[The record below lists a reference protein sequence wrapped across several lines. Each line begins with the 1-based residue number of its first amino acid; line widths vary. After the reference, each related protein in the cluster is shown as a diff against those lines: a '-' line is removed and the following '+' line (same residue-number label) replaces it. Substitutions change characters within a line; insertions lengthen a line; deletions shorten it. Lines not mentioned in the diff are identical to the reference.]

1 VLVAGWWWPGGSLV
15 AGQALGAVGPFSKG
29 RVGDY
34 APGMRF
40 QVLGPLEVDADDG
53 PVVLG
58 GPKERLL
65 LALLLTRP
73 NRVVSVEALLRG
85 LWGEQPPPTAAK
97 TLQSHIKRL
106 RRALEPDRAR
116 GAAGRVLVTRQPG
129 YLLRVAPGA
138 LDVARFEE
146 LTATARGM
154 LSQGQPDAAASLLR
168 QALGLWRGG
177 AFEEFLDTDF
187 GAAESDRLAELRL
200 AAVEDRVEAELQL
213 GRHRELV
220 AELEGLV
227 RDQPLR
233 ERLWAQ
239 LLLAL
244 YRSGRQA
251 DALLAYQRAR
261 SILVEE
267 LGIDPGGELRRL
279 HAAILAQDPGLELPP
294 TAAVVPSPPLPEA
307 LQPVGPPFVGRAAEL
322 AWLWAAWTRAANGRG
337 GVVLLAG
344 GPGMGKTRLAAEF
357 ARQVHDQGGR
367 VLYGRCGPAP
377 NDPWQPFTQALAGVG
392 ASPQEVSG
400 AGRSPATVGHRLAE
414 LLGGRP
420 DGSVLLVLDDLHL
433 APAAT
438 LEALTAVV
446 ATAAT
451 RRLLV
456 LGAYRG
462 EAASAGLAG
471 LLGRLDPAGTA
482 WRRLGPLGQDEV
494 AQVLA
499 LYEGEQAARAAAGAV
514 LEATGGVPRLVHQAA
529 ADRAQA
535 RAAHQIEEAAGRTA
549 SSRGQLRL
557 VQAEFADD
565 LVELQEL
572 REHSQQVARPAVQ
585 GPPGQEE
592 ADERPGAVVCPYKG
606 LARYEPADAE
616 FFFGRE
622 RLVAELV
629 THLVGAGLVGVVG
642 PSGSGKSSLV
652 RAGLLPALADGV
664 LPGSDRWRQ
673 VLVRPGD
680 HPMVTLGVAL
690 GAGGPVAAALA
701 AGDQESATGDGG
713 GAGDGPAP
721 RPSDASLVLAA
732 GTGAPGRLVLVV
744 DQFEE
749 VFTACQ
755 DEAERAAFLAA
766 LVEAAQASDGPVSV
780 VVAVRADYYG
790 HCAADPGLAGL
801 LAANHVLVGPMDPG
815 ELRRA
820 VELPARRA
828 GLRLEPGLAE
838 AMIAE
843 VAEEP
848 GGLPLLSC
856 ALLES
861 WQHRQGRT
869 LTLAAYRQ
877 AGGVHGAVARLAE
890 RAWLG
895 LAPDE
900 QAVARRMLL
909 RLAGPGEG
917 EAVVRRRLPLD
928 EVTPTHDERSRSVVG
943 ALVDQR
949 LLSVGEDSVEVAHE
963 ALLREWPRLRGWLE
977 EDVQGR
983 ALHRH
988 LIGAAREWDQSGRD
1002 PGELYRGARLTGA
1015 LEWAATHDTD
1025 PNELERGFL
1034 EAGRAAAEREMA
1046 DARRRAE
1053 REARTSRRL
1062 RGLLAGLAGVLVL
1075 ALVAGGLA
1083 LSLRGRAE
1091 RQALVAD
1098 AGRLGALAQ
1107 TEDEIDRSVLLAR
1120 QAVALDESLER
1131 RGDLLA
1137 ALVRNNPA
1145 ATAVMRAQLD
1155 GIGRLSLS
1163 ADGRLLAMGD
1173 FNGRMAIFDVRSRR
1187 PLPGRFQ
1194 APAGVSDLALSPD
1207 GSLLAVA
1214 LQQGGLVQLWD
1225 VQSVTLRHQFR
1236 TGLPDLGVSFSPDQR
1251 SLVTLSVDD
1260 DVAGAVL
1267 SRWDVGT
1274 GRRLAGPVIVSTHSA
1289 DAFAAT
1295 PDGARLVVVNGAE
1308 VIQVAP
1314 GTLQPVRRR
1323 PRKPPQTGPMV
1334 TALSPDGRMVALGA
1348 EDGRVQLLDLATG
1361 RFRRMAGRH
1370 ESPIGGVAFSADG
1383 TMLATGGGDRRV
1395 IVRDVA
1401 SGQVRETF
1409 QGGEG
1414 RFAWLRFSP
1423 DGRTL
1428 YAAAT
1433 RSVIVWDLDGA
1444 GRLGRPFSVPGP
1456 PDLTMDVSP
1465 DGSVIATPDGPA
1477 GDRVAL
1483 RELGAPRKVRGRL
1496 RPGIGRIGAIAFAPD
1511 GRTLALGG
1519 DRTHGAPVLVDV
1531 ASGTVTLRMR
1541 GGHDGGFGTLAFD
1554 REGTRILTAGHDRQ
1568 AIVWD
1573 ARTGAPLRELRHPG
1587 DDGFNDTVAAWSP
1600 DGTMVA
1606 TAGGGGTVVLW
1617 RVADQ
1622 APVRTWVA
1630 DPEFVKAVA
1639 FSPDGALLAAAG
1651 SGDRFTTLW
1660 EVASGRLVGRLRHP
1674 TYVVAVRFD
1683 PQGQTLAT
1691 AVTDGTVR
1699 LWDLASRHQLGVA
1712 LPGPDHLGPDHLGP
1726 DRSTVLA
1733 FNPAGTDLVAFY
1745 GDGTGLVWDV
1755 DPDRW
1760 KQRACTIAGGPLTR
1774 DEWEELLPGRRYEP
1788 ACR

>member
-1 VLVAGWWWPGGSLV
+1 V
-15 AGQALGAVGPFSKG
+15 
-29 RVGDY
+29 DY

-40 QVLGPLEVDADDG
+40 QVLGPLEVDADGG
-53 PVVLG
+53 PVALG

-73 NRVVSVEALLRG
+73 NQVVSVEALLRG
-85 LWGEQPPPTAAK
+85 LWGDQPPPTAAK

-116 GAAGRVLVTRQPG
+116 GAAGQVLVTRQPG

-154 LSQGQPDAAASLLR
+154 LSQGQPDAAGSLLR
-168 QALGLWRGG
+168 EALGLWRGG

-200 AAVEDRVEAELQL
+200 AALEDRVEAELRL

-227 RDQPLR
+227 REQRLR

-261 SILVEE
+261 SVLVEE
-267 LGIDPGGELRRL
+267 LGIDPGAELRRL
-279 HAAILAQDPGLELPP
+279 HAAILAQDPGLDLPP
-294 TAAVVPSPPLPEA
+294 TTEAAAAGELPEGLEA
-307 LQPVGPPFVGRAAEL
+307 VGPVFVGRAAEL
-322 AWLWAAWTRAANGRG
+322 AWLQAAWTRARAGNGG
-337 GVVLLAG
+337 LVFLAG
-344 GPGMGKTRLAAEF
+344 AQGIGKTRLAAEL

-367 VLYGRCGPAP
+367 VLYGRSILAAH
-377 NDPWQPFTQALAGVG
+377 DPLQPFTQALAGVG
-392 ASPQEVSG
+392 ASTGEVSG
-400 AGRSPATVGHRLAE
+400 AGWSPAGVGQRLAE
-414 LLGGRP
+414 LVGRP
-420 DGSVLLVLDDLHL
+420 DGGVLLVLDDLHL
-433 APAAT
+433 AQAAA

-446 ATAAT
+446 AAAAT

-456 LGAYRG
+456 LGAYQD
-462 EAASAGLAG
+462 EAASSGPAALI
-471 LLGRLDPAGTA
+471 GRLDPSGAA
-482 WRRLGPLGQDEV
+482 CRRLGPLGEDEV

-514 LEATGGVPRLVHQAA
+514 LEATGGVPPLVHQAA
-529 ADRAQA
+529 GTRAQA
-535 RAAHQIEEAAGRTA
+535 QAAHLVEEAAGRTA
-549 SSRGQLRL
+549 SRRDQLRL
-557 VQAEFADD
+557 VQAELADD
-565 LVELQEL
+565 LVDLQEL
-572 REHSQQVARPAVQ
+572 REHSQQTAWLA
-585 GPPGQEE
+585 GEAPPGQET
-592 ADERPGAVVCPYKG
+592 DDRPAAVICPYKG
-606 LARYEPADAE
+606 LARYEPDDAE

-673 VLVRPGD
+673 VLVRPGE
-680 HPMVTLGVAL
+680 HPMVALSVAL
-690 GAGGPVAAALA
+690 GAGGPVAAAMA
-701 AGDQESATGDGG
+701 NGDQATATGDEQ
-713 GAGDGPAP
+713 GAGDSPAAG
-721 RPSDASLVLAA
+721 RGAANVVLAA
-732 GTGAPGRLVLVV
+732 ATGAAARLLLVV

-749 VFTACQ
+749 VFTACR
-755 DEAERAAFLAA
+755 DEAERVAFLTA
-766 LVEAAQASDGPVSV
+766 LVEAAQADNLVSV

-790 HCAADPGLAGL
+790 HCAADPALAGL
-801 LAANHVLVGPMDPG
+801 LAANHVLVGPMDPD

-820 VELPARRA
+820 IQLPARRA
-828 GLRLEPGLAE
+828 GLQLEPGLAE
-838 AMIAE
+838 AMIGE

-869 LTLAAYRQ
+869 LTVAAYRQ
-877 AGGVHGAVARLAE
+877 AGGVRGAIARLAE

-895 LAPDE
+895 LDPDQ
-900 QAVARRMLL
+900 QAVARRILL

-917 EAVVRRRLPLD
+917 EAMVRRRVPL
-928 EVTPTHDERSRSVVG
+928 EEFTTTHDQLVLRVLE
-943 ALVDQR
+943 ALADQR
-949 LLSVGEDSVEVAHE
+949 LVTKTEDAVEVAHE
-963 ALLREWPRLRGWLE
+963 ALLREWPRLRGWLD

-988 LIGAAREWDQSGRD
+988 LIGAAREWDRSGRD
-1002 PGELYRGARLTGA
+1002 PGELYRGARLTAA
-1015 LEWAATHDTD
+1015 LDWARDHHADL
-1025 PNELERGFL
+1025 NQLERGFL
-1034 EAGRAAAEREMA
+1034 EASRAAAEQEVA

-1062 RGLLAGLAGVLVL
+1062 RQLVAGLAVVLVL

-1120 QAVALDESLER
+1120 QAVAMDDTLER

-1137 ALVRNNPA
+1137 ALLRNQA
-1145 ATAVMRAQLD
+1145 AVAVMRAHPD
-1155 GIGRLSLS
+1155 GINPIDLSG
-1163 ADGRLLAMGD
+1163 DGRLLAIGD
-1173 FNGRMAIFDVRSRR
+1173 FNGRMAIFDTRSRR
-1187 PLPGRFQ
+1187 SLPGRFQ
-1194 APAGVSDLALSPD
+1194 AQTGVRDLALSPD

-1214 LQQGGLVQLWD
+1214 LQQGGVIQLWD
-1225 VQSVTLRHQFR
+1225 VRSATLRHQLR
-1236 TGLPDLGVSFSPDQR
+1236 TGLPDVGVSFSPDQR
-1251 SLVTLSVDD
+1251 SLVTLSVDESEPG
-1260 DVAGAVL
+1260 VARAVL
-1267 SRWDVGT
+1267 SRWDVGN
-1274 GRRLAGPVIVSTHSA
+1274 GRRLVGPVSVTTRGA
-1289 DAFAAT
+1289 EALAAT

-1308 VIQVAP
+1308 VVQVAP
-1314 GTLQPVRRR
+1314 GTLQPVRRL
-1323 PRKPPQTGPMV
+1323 PRKPPRTGPMAA
-1334 TALSPDGRMVALGA
+1334 ALSPDGRMVALGA
-1348 EDGRVQLLDLATG
+1348 EDGTVQLLDLATG
-1361 RFRRMAGRH
+1361 RFRGMAGRH

-1383 TMLATGGGDRRV
+1383 TMLASGGGDRRV

-1414 RFAWLRFSP
+1414 RFAGLRFIP
-1423 DGRTL
+1423 DGRML

-1433 RSVIVWDLDGA
+1433 RIVIAWDLEGA
-1444 GRLGRPFSVPGP
+1444 GRLGRPFSVSGP
-1456 PDLTMDVSP
+1456 TGITMAVSP
-1465 DGSVIATPDGPA
+1465 DGSLIATPDGPA
-1477 GDRVAL
+1477 GDRVTL
-1483 RELGAPRKVRGRL
+1483 RELRAPRKVRRSL
-1496 RPGIGRIGAIAFAPD
+1496 TPRIGRIGAIAFAPD

-1519 DRTHGAPVLVDV
+1519 DRAGGAPVLVDI
-1531 ASGTVTLRMR
+1531 ASGAVTRPR
-1541 GGHDGGFGTLAFD
+1541 TGGHDDGFGTLAFD
-1554 REGTRILTAGHDRQ
+1554 PEGKRILTAGNDRR

-1573 ARTGAPLRELRHPG
+1573 ARTRAPLLELRHPG
-1587 DDGFNDTVAAWSP
+1587 DDQFNDTVAAWSP

-1606 TAGGGGTVVLW
+1606 TASGGKVVLW
-1617 RVADQ
+1617 RAADG
-1622 APVRTWVA
+1622 APVRTVAA
-1630 DPEFVKAVA
+1630 DPEFVQAVA
-1639 FSPDGALLAAAG
+1639 FSPDGTLLAAAG
-1651 SGDRFTTLW
+1651 SGERFTTLW

-1683 PQGQTLAT
+1683 PQGRTLAT
-1691 AVTDGTVR
+1691 AATDGTVR
-1699 LWDLASRHQLGVA
+1699 LWDLASRRQLGVA
-1712 LPGPDHLGPDHLGP
+1712 LPGPDHAGP
-1726 DRSTVLA
+1726 DRWTVLA
-1733 FNPAGTDLVAFY
+1733 FNPAGTDLVVFY
-1745 GDGTGLVWDV
+1745 GNGTGLVWDV
-1755 DPDRW
+1755 DPESW
-1760 KQRACTIAGGPLTR
+1760 KQRACTIAGGPLPR
-1774 DEWEELLPGRRYEP
+1774 DAWEELLPGRRYEP